1 MKSLSISE
9 RYGWAKYVG
18 HQVYYSL
25 IGRDYEWEL
34 MPLALDQG
42 VGGAGVVSAGLGT
55 VDGEDSARAAAAG
68 RISLS
73 PLPVQPEPANLAALK
88 TRMLE
93 RWPMTSLL
101 DVFKEADLRIRFTDV
116 FRSATAWE
124 NVDREVIQER
134 LLLAL
139 YGLVRTL
146 ASSA

>member
-1 MKSLSISE
+1 MYHLRRFDATTPVDETLNTVRYIACSNFSGWHLMKSLSISE

-73 PLPVQPEPANLAALK
+73 LCPFNRSLPTSQPSRHGCSNAG
-88 TRMLE
+88 R
-93 RWPMTSLL
+93 
-101 DVFKEADLRIRFTDV
+101 
-116 FRSATAWE
+116 
-124 NVDREVIQER
+124 
-134 LLLAL
+134 
-139 YGLVRTL
+139 
-146 ASSA
+146 